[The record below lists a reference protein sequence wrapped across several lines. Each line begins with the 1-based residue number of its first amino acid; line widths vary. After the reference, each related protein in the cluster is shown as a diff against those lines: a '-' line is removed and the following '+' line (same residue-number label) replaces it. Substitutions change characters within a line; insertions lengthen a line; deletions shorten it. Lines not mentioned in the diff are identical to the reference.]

1 MAAQTVI
8 EGLVDAGNLRIDVA
22 VADGRLADEQAA
34 SKRRAS
40 GEQAASKRAELLA
53 RIAEA
58 VNTVRPA
65 GGRAG

>member
-1 MAAQTVI
+1 MQGTSESTWRSQTAAWPT
-8 EGLVDAGNLRIDVA
+8 N
-22 VADGRLADEQAA
+22 
-34 SKRRAS
+34 KRRAS